1 MRLSTRRLLTG
12 KQECFVR
19 EYLVDFNGTQA
30 AIRAGYSSDTAWSIA
45 SEPLRKSRVYS
56 MIEFRRR
63 EEAKLFEIS
72 RRSIIS
78 KLNKIAFADLSILLD
93 KSGKMKPPHEWT
105 AEMVH
110 AVASFKIVYHY
121 SGRGKNRKLEK
132 TTYSVKMKD
141 RLKALDLLAKHLGA
155 SKS

>member
-1 MRLSTRRLLTG
+1 MRLSTREFLTG
-12 KQECFVR
+12 KQERFVR

-30 AIRAGYSSDTAWSIA
+30 AIRAGYSPDTARSIA
-45 SEPLRKSRVYS
+45 SELLGKNRVSS
-56 MIEFRRR
+56 MIDYVRR

-78 KLNKIAFADLSILLD
+78 KLNKIAFADLGILLD
-93 KSGKMKPPHEWT
+93 KSGKMKPPHVWT

-110 AVASFKIVYHY
+110 VVASFKIVHHY

-141 RLKALDLLAKHLGA
+141 QLKALDLLAKHLGA
-155 SKS
+155 SKP